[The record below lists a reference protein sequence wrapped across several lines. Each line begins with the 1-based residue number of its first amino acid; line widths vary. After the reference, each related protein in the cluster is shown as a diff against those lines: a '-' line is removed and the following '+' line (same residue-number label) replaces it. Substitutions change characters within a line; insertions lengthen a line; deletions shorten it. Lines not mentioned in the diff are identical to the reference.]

1 MTTTEISPHLTK
13 LNFTPSLS
21 EQLLLPKI
29 HDHNTLIVYSKEKP
43 LTRILSLII
52 LFYLN
57 SQASLQTP
65 PKILLLMKRGN
76 QQKVQSLLKAH
87 LDRSITVHNGSI
99 LPNARRQDYNR
110 CSVILSTPKT
120 VKNDLKE
127 KYIKKEFFIL
137 VVIVDAKMGT
147 SSSSLRFLMN
157 KLKNNRTIGLTQET
171 DTERLGQICKN
182 LQLEEVQQLEEI
194 QTRPEKC
201 DIQHYSI
208 PLPQEY
214 FFILELLNQ
223 LRKHEISGLQ
233 NLGYDVSL
241 KSTFRELTAI
251 HESIKEEGVHKKHL
265 VATANL
271 LRIITLQKIIV
282 SQGFPSALE
291 YFDSLELR
299 LKEKTN
305 FQGKYAIAEF
315 LNDIKM
321 QKLKEFLNSQSHLL
335 HPKSQMIL
343 KMIAKYQTGIS
354 IVTHNYYNANFLK
367 NYLEQNGF
375 SNVIQLEKPI
385 SSLSQLNLEK
395 AILHFSEGKSD
406 ICISNSINDIIAQH
420 AKVIIAYDV
429 NAETI
434 DKLNELN
441 YNIPKVF
448 LLAKQT
454 NEEARFFYLKR
465 LGSSS
470 SSPDLDLN
478 IINQSLAKK
487 NQQLFPNTGSNT
499 KINHKIV
506 NEFSTNVNEDSR
518 ISLEFSTKLY
528 EYGIPYSFPKT
539 DFSIISDPDI
549 LFPGFLIEKKI
560 CILLIIPETLD
571 FFISDQFMQIFEI
584 LNQGISNI
592 FLAISIESFEN
603 LSFNLRYKI
612 SEIAN
617 KNNMTLF
624 FLKENDDLVK
634 LVKKIKV
641 QLVRDSKR

>member
-1 MTTTEISPHLTK
+1 MTTTETSPHLTK
-13 LNFTPSLS
+13 LNFTPSLT

-43 LTRILSLII
+43 LIRILSLII

-57 SQASLQTP
+57 SQVNLQTP

-76 QQKVQSLLKAH
+76 QLKIQSLLKAH

-127 KYIKKEFFIL
+127 KYISKEFFIL

-147 SSSSLRFLMN
+147 SSSSIRFLMN

-182 LQLEEVQQLEEI
+182 LHLEEIQQLEEI

-201 DIQHYSI
+201 DIQYYSI

-251 HESIKEEGVHKKHL
+251 HESIKEEGVRKKHL

-291 YFDSLELR
+291 YFNSLELR
-299 LKEKTN
+299 LKEETN

-321 QKLKEFLNSQSHLL
+321 QKLREFLNSQSHLL

-343 KMIAKYQTGIS
+343 KMITKYQSGIS

-367 NYLEQNGF
+367 NYLKQNGF
-375 SNVIQLEKPI
+375 SNVVQLEKPI
-385 SSLSQLNLEK
+385 SSLSQLKLEK

-406 ICISNSINDIIAQH
+406 ICISNSINDIIARH

-434 DKLNELN
+434 DKLNEIN
-441 YNIPKVF
+441 SDIPKVF

-487 NQQLFPNTGSNT
+487 NQKLYPNTGSKT
-499 KINHKIV
+499 KMNHKIAK
-506 NEFSTNVNEDSR
+506 ESSTYVNEDSR
-518 ISLEFSTKLY
+518 ISLVFSSELY
-528 EYGIPYSFPKT
+528 EYGIPYSFPKKE
-539 DFSIISDPDI
+539 FSIISDPDI
-549 LFPGFLIEKKI
+549 SFPGFIIDREG
-560 CILLIIPETLD
+560 CILLLIPETID
-571 FFISDQFMQIFEI
+571 FFTSDQIFKIHKNLGKEF
-584 LNQGISNI
+584 SYVY
-592 FLAISIESFEN
+592 LAIALNSLET
-603 LSFNLRYKI
+603 LSFNSRYRIFETVNKCEICLFLLR
-612 SEIAN
+612 
-617 KNNMTLF
+617 
-624 FLKENDDLVK
+624 ENDDLAK
-634 LVKKIKV
+634 LVKKISEKK
-641 QLVRDSKR
+641 D